1 MTTPNDAGPSPD
13 LEFGSFSDRGPWVLD
28 PDEIPW
34 RWEIDRLRRGTRQEV
49 PRLLAPGRFP
59 PLGRLARTITE
70 LSGALAGWLVFE
82 YRRPQSRAGISRR
95 LRKAFGHLGS
105 SYVKLGQI
113 ISGGEGL
120 FPDEMVTEFKQ
131 LRDRV
136 PPETFEDVRA
146 VVEVDLGGT
155 LEELFSSFDEIPIAA
170 ASIAQVHAA
179 RLITGEEVVVK
190 VQRPRVAQLF
200 RDDIAALSWLAPR
213 LIGRIPVT
221 ALANPPALVE
231 LFAETVIEELDF
243 RLEAENMLDIANVLA
258 RTQQSGIIVPR
269 PHPTMVTRRV
279 LVMERLRGFA
289 FDDVES
295 MHAAGIDT
303 HAMLQA
309 GLIASLEGALIFGVF
324 HGDLHGGNL
333 VVQPD
338 GRTALFDFGI
348 TGRLDEPQRL
358 AFLRLLVLGTT
369 GDVRGQLAA
378 FRDLGA
384 FPPDVDLD
392 LVIADLDLDGPV
404 KDPGA
409 DVGRRARARDPRH
422 HEEAARL
429 RRAAPKELMLFV
441 RNMMF
446 LNGATAILAPD
457 LDMLQQMVSIYMYF
471 AQTHGEQ
478 IMREVGV
485 DAEVRDARS
494 RRAPGHVHGRPECG
508 EAHVPRPPGA
518 SPRHPPQDAPVAA
531 VVAARRPSGVDA
543 RARAAADAG
552 TRRASRRRDRRRGA
566 RGGGAARVLGAEDGG
581 AVTRL
586 VRSARR
592 SSTSAATPSTSS
604 SSSATPAGS

>member
-1 MTTPNDAGPSPD
+1 MTTPSPLPEPSPD
-13 LEFGSFSDRGPWVLD
+13 LEFGAFSDRGPWVLD
-28 PDEIPW
+28 PEAIPW

-49 PRLLAPGRFP
+49 PRLLARGRVP
-59 PLGRLARTITE
+59 PLARLARTVTVIG
-70 LSGALAGWLVFE
+70 GAVAAWFVFE
-82 YRRPQSRAGISRR
+82 YRRPQSRRGISRR
-95 LRKAFGHLGS
+95 LRHAFDRLGS

-120 FPDEMVTEFKQ
+120 FPDELVDEFKL
-131 LRDRV
+131 LRDQV
-136 PPETFEDVRA
+136 APETFEDVRA
-146 VVEVDLGGT
+146 VVEIELGGPI
-155 LEELFSSFDEIPIAA
+155 EELFAEFDEEPLAA
-170 ASIAQVHAA
+170 ASIAQVHGA
-179 RLITGEEVVVK
+179 RLVTGEEVVVK
-190 VQRPRVAQLF
+190 VQRPQVARLF

-213 LIGRIPVT
+213 LVGRIPVT

-258 RTQQSGIIVPR
+258 RTGQRGIIVPR
-269 PHPTMVTRRV
+269 PHSTMVTPRV

-303 HAMLQA
+303 HALLQA
-309 GLIASLEGALIFGVF
+309 GLIASLEGALIYGVF

-348 TGRLDEPQRL
+348 TGRLDERKRL

-378 FRDLGA
+378 LRDLGA

-392 LVIADLDLDGPV
+392 AVIVDLDLDGPV
-404 KDPGA
+404 KDPGQMSA
-409 DVGRRARARDPRH
+409 DELVREMREITKKLLGYGAR
-422 HEEAARL
+422 
-429 RRAAPKELMLFV
+429 APKELMLFV

-446 LNGATAILAPD
+446 LNSATAILAPD
-457 LDMLQQMVSIYMYF
+457 LDMLQQMIAIYMYF

-485 DAEVRDARS
+485 EAKYATPDPDALRATFLVDPSVETLTFRDLQERRSDIRQKMQQS
-494 RRAPGHVHGRPECG
+494 RRGG
-508 EAHVPRPPGA
+508 
-518 SPRHPPQDAPVAA
+518 
-531 VVAARRPSGVDA
+531 
-543 RARAAADAG
+543 
-552 TRRASRRRDRRRGA
+552 RRRG
-566 RGGGAARVLGAEDGG
+566 RSGG
-581 AVTRL
+581 
-586 VRSARR
+586 
-592 SSTSAATPSTSS
+592 
-604 SSSATPAGS
+604 

>member
-1 MTTPNDAGPSPD
+1 MTTPSALPDESPD

-28 PDEIPW
+28 PDAIPW
-34 RWEIDRLRRGTRQEV
+34 RWEIDRLRRGTRREV
-49 PRLLAPGRFP
+49 PRLLAPGRLP
-59 PLGRLARTITE
+59 PLGRLARTLIEIST
-70 LSGALAGWLVFE
+70 ALAGWFAFE
-82 YRRPQSRAGISRR
+82 YRRPHSRAGISRR
-95 LRKAFGHLGS
+95 LRRAFGRLGS

-120 FPDEMVTEFKQ
+120 FPDELVSEFKQ

-136 PPETFEDVRA
+136 PPESFDDVRA
-146 VVEVDLGGT
+146 VVEVDLGGR
-155 LEELFSSFDEIPIAA
+155 LEDLFASFDEVPIAA

-179 RLITGEEVVVK
+179 RLVTGEEVVVK
-190 VQRPRVAQLF
+190 VQRPQVAQLF

-258 RTQQSGIIVPR
+258 RTGQRGIIVPR

-289 FDDVES
+289 YDDVES

-324 HGDLHGGNL
+324 HGDLHGGNI

-378 FRDLGA
+378 LRDLGA

-404 KDPGA
+404 KDPAQMSADELVREMREITKKLLGYGA
-409 DVGRRARARDPRH
+409 R
-422 HEEAARL
+422 
-429 RRAAPKELMLFV
+429 APKELMLFV
-441 RNMMF
+441 RTMMF
-446 LNGATAILAPD
+446 LNSATAILAPD

-478 IMREVGV
+478 IMREVGIDAKFATPDPDALRATFMV
-485 DAEVRDARS
+485 DPSVETLTFRDLQARRDDIRRKMQS
-494 RRAPGHVHGRPECG
+494 RRG
-508 EAHVPRPPGA
+508 
-518 SPRHPPQDAPVAA
+518 
-531 VVAARRPSGVDA
+531 
-543 RARAAADAG
+543 
-552 TRRASRRRDRRRGA
+552 SRRRGR
-566 RGGGAARVLGAEDGG
+566 
-581 AVTRL
+581 
-586 VRSARR
+586 
-592 SSTSAATPSTSS
+592 
-604 SSSATPAGS
+604 AG

>member
-1 MTTPNDAGPSPD
+1 MGRRLLSKQRNESLSKQRSEASLNRPAHGAGRFALGKPTGSLGCDMTTPDAAPDLSPD
-13 LEFGSFSDRGPWVLD
+13 LEFGSFSDHGPWVLD

-49 PRLLAPGRFP
+49 PRLLAPGRLP

-70 LSGALAGWLVFE
+70 ISGALVGWLVFE

-136 PPETFEDVRA
+136 PPESFEDVRA

-378 FRDLGA
+378 LRDLGA

-404 KDPGA
+404 KDP
-409 DVGRRARARDPRH
+409 RRCRPTSWCARCATSRRSCSATARAR
-422 HEEAARL
+422 
-429 RRAAPKELMLFV
+429 
-441 RNMMF
+441 
-446 LNGATAILAPD
+446 
-457 LDMLQQMVSIYMYF
+457 
-471 AQTHGEQ
+471 
-478 IMREVGV
+478 
-485 DAEVRDARS
+485 
-494 RRAPGHVHGRPECG
+494 
-508 EAHVPRPPGA
+508 
-518 SPRHPPQDAPVAA
+518 
-531 VVAARRPSGVDA
+531 
-543 RARAAADAG
+543 
-552 TRRASRRRDRRRGA
+552 
-566 RGGGAARVLGAEDGG
+566 
-581 AVTRL
+581 
-586 VRSARR
+586 RR
-592 SSTSAATPSTSS
+592 SSCSS
-604 SSSATPAGS
+604 CGT

>member
-1 MTTPNDAGPSPD
+1 MPSGPRTSGLSPD
-13 LEFGSFSDRGPWVLD
+13 LEFGAFSDRGPWVLD
-28 PDEIPW
+28 PDRIPW
-34 RWEIDRLRRGTRQEV
+34 RWEIERLRRGTRREV
-49 PRLLAPGRFP
+49 ARLLTPGRLP
-59 PLGRLARTITE
+59 PLGRLTRA
-70 LSGALAGWLVFE
+70 LAALAGALGGWLVFE
-82 YRRPQSRAGISRR
+82 YRRPQSRRGISRR
-95 LRKAFGHLGS
+95 LRHAFAHLGS

-120 FPDEMVTEFKQ
+120 FPDELVAEFKQ

-136 PPETFEDVRA
+136 PPERFDDVRA
-146 VVEVDLGGT
+146 VVEVDLGGA
-155 LEELFSSFDEIPIAA
+155 LEELFAEFDETPIAA

-179 RLITGEEVVVK
+179 RLVTGEEVVVK
-190 VQRPRVAQLF
+190 VQRPRVAELF
-200 RDDIAALSWLAPR
+200 RDDIAALAWLAPR
-213 LIGRIPVT
+213 LVGRIPVT

-243 RLEAENMLDIANVLA
+243 RLEAENMLDIAEVLA
-258 RTQQSGIIVPR
+258 RTGQRGIIVPR

-303 HAMLQA
+303 HALLQA

-378 FRDLGA
+378 LRDLGA
-384 FPPDVDLD
+384 FPPDVELDALVVDLD
-392 LVIADLDLDGPV
+392 LEGPV
-404 KDPGA
+404 KDPGQMSA
-409 DVGRRARARDPRH
+409 DELVREMREITKKLLGYGARA
-422 HEEAARL
+422 
-429 RRAAPKELMLFV
+429 PKDLMLFV

-446 LNGATAILAPD
+446 LNSATAILAPD
-457 LDMLQQMVSIYMYF
+457 LDMLQQMVAIYLYF
-471 AQTHGEQ
+471 ARTHGDR

-485 DAEVRDARS
+485 DAQFATPDPGALRAAFLVDPSVETLTFRDLQARRQDIRQKLQQS
-494 RRAPGHVHGRPECG
+494 RRRR
-508 EAHVPRPPGA
+508 PRPP
-518 SPRHPPQDAPVAA
+518 PRRQ
-531 VVAARRPSGVDA
+531 
-543 RARAAADAG
+543 
-552 TRRASRRRDRRRGA
+552 RDTG
-566 RGGGAARVLGAEDGG
+566 
-581 AVTRL
+581 
-586 VRSARR
+586 
-592 SSTSAATPSTSS
+592 
-604 SSSATPAGS
+604 

>member
-1 MTTPNDAGPSPD
+1 MTTPNEAPDRSPD
-13 LEFGSFSDRGPWVLD
+13 LEFGSFSDRGPWILD

-49 PRLLAPGRFP
+49 PRLLAPGRLP

-70 LSGALAGWLVFE
+70 ISGALAGWLVFE

-136 PPETFEDVRA
+136 PARDVRGRPGRRRSRPRRHARGA
-146 VVEVDLGGT
+146 VLAPST
-155 LEELFSSFDEIPIAA
+155 RIPIAA

-258 RTQQSGIIVPR
+258 STGQSGIIVPR

-378 FRDLGA
+378 LRDLGA

-404 KDPGA
+404 KDPAQMSADELVREMRDITKKLLGYGA
-409 DVGRRARARDPRH
+409 R
-422 HEEAARL
+422 
-429 RRAAPKELMLFV
+429 APKELMLFV

-485 DAEVRDARS
+485 DAKFATPDPDALRATFMVDPSVEKLTFRDLQE
-494 RRAPGHVHGRPECG
+494 RR
-508 EAHVPRPPGA
+508 
-518 SPRHPPQDAPVAA
+518 QDI
-531 VVAARRPSGVDA
+531 RRKMHQS
-543 RARAAADAG
+543 
-552 TRRASRRRDRRRGA
+552 
-566 RGGGAARVLGAEDGG
+566 
-581 AVTRL
+581 
-586 VRSARR
+586 RR
-592 SSTSAATPSTSS
+592 SSRRGGR
-604 SSSATPAGS
+604 AG